1 MYERV
6 LLYVVLNCITRSV
19 TTANDTILDPNG
31 YMLFCPCMGRFGNQA
46 DHFLGALGIIPA
58 LGVLYTRS
66 GNLLNF
72 WADLDCQP

>member
-58 LGVLYTRS
+58 LVDMGVHCTLGLAIR
-66 GNLLNF
+66 
-72 WADLDCQP
+72 